1 VHHSSCSSILY
12 RKDLDLTFVYIYI
25 YLPVFC
31 IVSFNPCDS
40 AQSLPPHGRLVV
52 IKLVGQYQY
61 RWRIGNRVMKKATYA
76 TNEAHLRAGFHT
88 WFQPE
93 KRAIIKLEVA

>member
-1 VHHSSCSSILY
+1 
-12 RKDLDLTFVYIYI
+12 
-25 YLPVFC
+25 
-31 IVSFNPCDS
+31 
-40 AQSLPPHGRLVV
+40 
-52 IKLVGQYQY
+52 
-61 RWRIGNRVMKKATYA
+61 MKKATYA